1 MNMLQLVVN
10 TSQTILSSNSLFFK
24 TDNFLKQT
32 KDITQVDTLLNKVAE
47 TILLNINNSIF
58 SVRNSEKSCFSATTH
73 DNQYSFFFKFGYQ
86 IDGGLNK
93 NDIVFFDC
101 VLSKKFSM
109 RTDEYVKSKA
119 NIKVT
124 IKQEETTS
132 KNFNKLYLISNVSG
146 VNLPRLSAEQ
156 KEIVETIDKN
166 VLVQGVAGSGKT
178 NICIDKIIFTACKN
192 YSGKVLYTTFS
203 RGLLVDTKL
212 RIENYKKDL
221 ESILDDYREKR
232 IKFLDSD
239 HKKALENKLGIY
251 FFSDDDDHIFAKIEK
266 VLNYLNN
273 KVDYLLIEDI
283 YKAKFGA
290 DCKFVNEDYF
300 IKEYCKNTANHQI
313 EKNFAKLSNHSKEII
328 YKEIYG
334 MILGAYSLTD
344 KKDIA
349 SLEEYVIKRQSSFSR
364 QECEM
369 IYQIAIDYKKYCD
382 KNNLLDNNFASKQL
396 LEVIDDFEYSLAIID
411 EVQDYTQANL
421 CVFKKLSLKLF
432 CVGDALQMINPS
444 YFNFGYL
451 KNLLYE
457 KNLVDVRE
465 LKFNYRNTKK
475 ITEIID
481 NLGEINKQEFGSH
494 SFVLKGQSVDDG
506 IESNAVF
513 VRDKDFAKNVANR
526 GYEDITFV
534 VANQQEKKELSNI
547 VKSQEILTVSEIKG
561 LERNN
566 IVAYNLLSTNS
577 DKWKALQRNKINH
590 KLADENS
597 VYRYYYNLFYVGLSR
612 AKQNLF
618 VFENEELQQFENF
631 FKMNFERRSS
641 SETMKLLDKLVSK
654 AEFSQQELQNRVNE
668 FIKLGQYDNARFA
681 ASKIKNYDVQVDAL
695 RTIEISEEYV
705 SRGDYRSAGIKF
717 WEYGMLSQA
726 KNQFKLSNDTMLI
739 ELIDMCNK
747 SSNTD
752 LNIDIVN
759 YFDDVKDNPQAQAFI
774 VDTIKKDIAS
784 LKSSFAK
791 IKDNFK
797 KGRK

>member
-1 MNMLQLVVN
+1 
-10 TSQTILSSNSLFFK
+10 
-24 TDNFLKQT
+24 
-32 KDITQVDTLLNKVAE
+32 
-47 TILLNINNSIF
+47 
-58 SVRNSEKSCFSATTH
+58 
-73 DNQYSFFFKFGYQ
+73 
-86 IDGGLNK
+86 
-93 NDIVFFDC
+93 
-101 VLSKKFSM
+101 
-109 RTDEYVKSKA
+109 
-119 NIKVT
+119 
-124 IKQEETTS
+124 
-132 KNFNKLYLISNVSG
+132 
-146 VNLPRLSAEQ
+146 
-156 KEIVETIDKN
+156 
-166 VLVQGVAGSGKT
+166 
-178 NICIDKIIFTACKN
+178 
-192 YSGKVLYTTFS
+192 
-203 RGLLVDTKL
+203 
-212 RIENYKKDL
+212 
-221 ESILDDYREKR
+221 
-232 IKFLDSD
+232 
-239 HKKALENKLGIY
+239 
-251 FFSDDDDHIFAKIEK
+251 
-266 VLNYLNN
+266 
-273 KVDYLLIEDI
+273 
-283 YKAKFGA
+283 
-290 DCKFVNEDYF
+290 
-300 IKEYCKNTANHQI
+300 
-313 EKNFAKLSNHSKEII
+313 
-328 YKEIYG
+328 